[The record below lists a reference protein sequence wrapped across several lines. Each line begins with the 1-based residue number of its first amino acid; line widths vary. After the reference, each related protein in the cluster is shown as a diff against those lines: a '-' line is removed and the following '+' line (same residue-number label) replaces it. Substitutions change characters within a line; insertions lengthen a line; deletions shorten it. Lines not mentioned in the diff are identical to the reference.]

1 MTHKGQVTPGGLT
14 VLQAKIGIVVVALF
28 LLFGLGF
35 GFVVLQEAPD
45 SEIGLKLLI
54 GLFFLVWVVACLA
67 IIVFYVR
74 MLSKRASPTDSSLID
89 IHLEK
94 TSGFDERLRALEAL
108 KNDGLLSEMEY
119 RAKREQI
126 MKQPW

>member
-35 GFVVLQEAPD
+35 GFVVLQETPD

-108 KNDGLLSEMEY
+108 KNDGLLSEEEY